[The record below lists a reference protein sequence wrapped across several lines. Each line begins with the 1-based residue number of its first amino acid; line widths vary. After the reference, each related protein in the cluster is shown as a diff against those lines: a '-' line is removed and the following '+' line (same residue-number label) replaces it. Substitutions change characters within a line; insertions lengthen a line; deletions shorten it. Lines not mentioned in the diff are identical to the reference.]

1 MSVIECEAAEVVAA
15 PVSVSYVKCEVPVWK
30 AASTD
35 KTRPALRGV
44 SFASRDGVTYC
55 VGTNS
60 YMLAAVPVEGM
71 PAEWCGA
78 IVPLEAAK
86 LWQKPGKR
94 NTPAPVLTID
104 RAANTC
110 TVITDD
116 GATSFALVD
125 RAAPKVMELV
135 PGEYLTDSF
144 DTSPVLGEFG
154 VNPCLMV
161 SVMQALGGKL
171 GVRVRSIGATRPLF
185 VQARSGRDTYLPGF
199 ALVMPI
205 KVD

>member
-1 MSVIECEAAEVVAA
+1 
-15 PVSVSYVKCEVPVWK
+15 
-30 AASTD
+30 
-35 KTRPALRGV
+35 
-44 SFASRDGVTYC
+44 
-55 VGTNS
+55 
-60 YMLAAVPVEGM
+60 MLAAVPVEGV

-86 LWQKPGKR
+86 LWQKSGKR

-110 TVITDD
+110 TVVTDD
-116 GATSFALVD
+116 GATSFALVEG
-125 RAAPKVMELV
+125 AAPKVIELV
-135 PGEYLTDSF
+135 PDKYLADSF

-154 VNPCLMV
+154 LNPCLMV

-171 GVRVRSIGATRPLF
+171 GVRVRSIGATRGLF
-185 VQARSGRDTYLPGF
+185 VQARNSNKGYLPGF